1 MNVLETDRLILRK
14 LTVEDAAF
22 ILQLVNEPSWL
33 RFIGDRGVKTLEDAR
48 GYILKGPVEM
58 YRRFGFGLYLTAL
71 KEDGAPMGLC
81 GLIKRDSLKD
91 VDIGYAFLPRF
102 WGKGYAHEAAAAV
115 LAHGKHTLGLRR
127 IVAITSQDNHSSIKL
142 LEKLGF
148 RFEQL
153 LQLTPGEPQ
162 VKLFGHDAER
172 LG

>member
-1 MNVLETDRLILRK
+1 MNVLETDRLILRQ
-14 LTVEDAAF
+14 LRVEDAAF

-91 VDIGYAFLPRF
+91 VDIGYAFLPRHA
-102 WGKGYAHEAAAAV
+102 GQGYAFEAASAV
-115 LAHGKHTLGLRR
+115 LTHAKNDIGLPR
-127 IVAITSQDNHSSIKL
+127 IVATVRPDNAASIRL
-142 LEKLGF
+142 LEKLGL
-148 RFEQL
+148 RYERTVQPGGDTPE
-153 LQLTPGEPQ
+153 LQLFSMEI
-162 VKLFGHDAER
+162 K
-172 LG
+172 